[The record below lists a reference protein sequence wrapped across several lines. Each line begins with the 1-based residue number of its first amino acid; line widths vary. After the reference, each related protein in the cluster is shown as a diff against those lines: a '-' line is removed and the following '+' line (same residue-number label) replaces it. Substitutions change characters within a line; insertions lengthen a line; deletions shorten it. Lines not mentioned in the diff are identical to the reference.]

1 MSGFWKFTSSYASK
15 VSKILEN
22 EDIILEDLLDERETV
37 SELLASNS
45 KLIEYLRRPEV
56 LEKLIDY
63 VVEDDEYQRKEIE
76 LDNKEREK
84 IEKIEERFQKEKENI
99 HNDIE
104 NDEFNS
110 EPSSGNTVSSDI
122 NDNNNPTAT
131 QANEPEN
138 GKKTDNVLD
147 ENFPSTSNNKSNEVY
162 DKSQEASAT
171 DKDAT
176 QEIDAN
182 DLEPVATTDEDVH
195 VTERRVT
202 DKSDNQM
209 DSGSSD
215 EEEEDDDDDHISDDS
230 KNNEDHDGDNEEG
243 DDSTDDSVDDDD
255 DDDDDNDDYDNNEE
269 ETEVE
274 KHTRRAQV
282 AAEILSIDVWSITDA
297 FMENV
302 YLLQRLWCILD
313 KPAPLPIFSATYFMK
328 INEHLL
334 DMKTDEMIQFI
345 HQEPNLVER
354 FMRHIE
360 TPPLMDFL
368 LKVISTDKPDD
379 STGMIDTLKEQ
390 GLIRSLIDFLSP
402 EIPSSIQSA
411 AGDFLKAFITISAN
425 NAENTT
431 IGPNELTR
439 ELVSEPMVRLLVQ
452 KMLQGGTALSNGVG
466 IVIEI
471 IRKNNSD
478 YDPIPIVF
486 VTIESHPPTPRD
498 PIYLGALVR
507 IFAESV
513 PEFSKLLNKD
523 VDKTLETPFGTIEP
537 LGFERF
543 KICEL
548 VAELIHCSNMALLN
562 DPKGEEIIKDR
573 DEIRELLIEKHKE
586 LMYKA
591 ETDSNASMDGADI
604 SKAIE
609 NLRLSKQK
617 EGSTN
622 GQQDTKNVNGDV
634 DVDAD
639 ETAVIDADDE
649 DDVNQKEI
657 VDDEPTLREAPLV
670 GDQLKIALYDN
681 KIIVTILDMFFKFP
695 WNNFLHNVVF
705 DIVQQILNAT
715 MEIGFNKYLAIDL
728 FDRCQITRAIINGHN
743 RCVEYEE
750 ETGLRLGYMGHL
762 SLIAEEVV
770 KFISLDIHHTTP
782 KADKIDVAI
791 EDEEW
796 KFYVDETLADI
807 RNKYN
812 AVLGS
817 DGKQMNEH
825 DMNLFQR
832 VYGTS
837 EYDDEEEDEEDVI
850 PESGDYMD
858 SDRNEEDVDHDI
870 GDEPV
875 LNGHGDDGSDK
886 FSRYIGE
893 EITGD
898 LHDKF
903 GSSDDESEED
913 DHENANDRQNH
924 LQDEDVDGIVDSQ
937 MGGHP
942 YHEMSAGGLDDPIG
956 IDDDI
961 YDDDDVDLDSLED
974 DHSEK
979 SFNKYDKFDDYEDP
993 NDDGQSYVKN
1003 NHPLYQADGSLRA
1016 TSNEKFNSDDDHS
1029 DSD

>member
-1 MSGFWKFTSSYASK
+1 MSGFWKFTSNYTSR

-22 EDIILEDLLDERETV
+22 ENIVLEDLLDERETI
-37 SELLASNS
+37 SELLASNAR
-45 KLIEYLRRPEV
+45 LIEYLRRPEI
-56 LEKLIDY
+56 LEALVDY
-63 VVEDDEYQRKEIE
+63 VVEDDDYQRKAIEIDLECREE
-76 LDNKEREK
+76 LENGSIQNDADQVQNGNQSILSNGNTINNNQDGNNEKEKNVETNANSVNSSIEENAEGNDEHNKENSFKDLESASNPDLAIKNEHLNEISSNIVDQDKK
-84 IEKIEERFQKEKENI
+84 IGK
-99 HNDIE
+99 DS
-104 NDEFNS
+104 DED
-110 EPSSGNTVSSDI
+110 SDEDDESN
-122 NDNNNPTAT
+122 NDND
-131 QANEPEN
+131 
-138 GKKTDNVLD
+138 DND
-147 ENFPSTSNNKSNEVY
+147 
-162 DKSQEASAT
+162 
-171 DKDAT
+171 
-176 QEIDAN
+176 
-182 DLEPVATTDEDVH
+182 
-195 VTERRVT
+195 
-202 DKSDNQM
+202 
-209 DSGSSD
+209 SSD
-215 EEEEDDDDDHISDDS
+215 ESGESDDS
-230 KNNEDHDGDNEEG
+230 DEHSEASGSDDEDNEN
-243 DDSTDDSVDDDD
+243 S
-255 DDDDDNDDYDNNEE
+255 NEE

-297 FMENV
+297 FMESLH
-302 YLLQRLWCILD
+302 LLQRLWCILD

-379 STGMIDTLKEQ
+379 STGIIDVLKEQ
-390 GLIRSLIDFLSP
+390 GLIPSLLSFLAADT
-402 EIPSSIQSA
+402 PSSIQSA

-439 ELVSEPMVRLLVQ
+439 ELVSEPMVKLLID
-452 KMLQGGTALSNGVG
+452 KMLEGGTGLSNGVG

-478 YDPIPIVF
+478 YDPVPVVY
-486 VTIESHPPTPRD
+486 VTVESHPPTPRD
-498 PIYLGALVR
+498 PIYLGTLVKL
-507 IFAESV
+507 FAEKL
-513 PEFSKLLNKD
+513 PQFTKLLEKKA
-523 VDKTLETPFGTIEP
+523 DKVLATPFGTIEP

-562 DPKGEEIIKDR
+562 DQKGEELVKER

-586 LMYKA
+586 IMKRV
-591 ETDSNASMDGADI
+591 EVDSSLSLDGGEI
-604 SKAIE
+604 SKEIE

-617 EGSTN
+617 EESGSNGCSTEENGETN
-622 GQQDTKNVNGDV
+622 NDNEEEG
-634 DVDAD
+634 DAD
-639 ETAVIDADDE
+639 FDDE
-649 DDVNQKEI
+649 SS
-657 VDDEPTLREAPLV
+657 LRKNPVV

-681 KIIVTILDMFFKFP
+681 KIIVTILDMFFRFP

-705 DIVQQILNAT
+705 DVVQQILNAT
-715 MEIGFNKYLAIDL
+715 MEIGYNKYLAVDL
-728 FDRCQITRAIINGHN
+728 FDRCHITTAIITGHN
-743 RCVEYEE
+743 KCITYEE

-770 KFISLDIHHTTP
+770 KFISLEIHHTTS
-782 KADKIDVAI
+782 KAKLIDEAV

-796 KFYVDETLADI
+796 KQYVDGTLADI

-832 VYGTS
+832 VYGS
-837 EYDDEEEDEEDVI
+837 GEFDDEDEDEDVVL
-850 PESGDYMD
+850 EGNENMADGYMD
-858 SDRNEEDVDHDI
+858 SEGNEI
-870 GDEPV
+870 S
-875 LNGHGDDGSDK
+875 SDK

-898 LHDKF
+898 LPDRF
-903 GSSDDESEED
+903 GSSDEESED
-913 DHENANDRQNH
+913 DDMRQRKNHQMWADDNGSND
-924 LQDEDVDGIVDSQ
+924 DGIVDSQ

-942 YHEMSAGGLDDPIG
+942 YHEMSAGGLDDDNIT
-956 IDDDI
+956 IDDDYI
-961 YDDDDVDLDSLED
+961 DDDDDVDVVYD
-974 DHSEK
+974 DNDDDDNDNNNSNK
-979 SFNKYDKFDDYEDP
+979 FNGESRYMKNNDYDEYDDYEDP
-993 NDDGQSYVKN
+993 NDDGQSYEKI

-1016 TSNEKFNSDDDHS
+1016 LSNEKFADSDSGLNSD
-1029 DSD
+1029 